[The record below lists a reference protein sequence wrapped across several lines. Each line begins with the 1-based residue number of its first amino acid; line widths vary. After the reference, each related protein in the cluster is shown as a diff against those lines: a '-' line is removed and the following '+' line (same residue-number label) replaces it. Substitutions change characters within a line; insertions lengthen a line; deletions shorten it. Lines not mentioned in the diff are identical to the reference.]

1 VFVVVIVQPA
11 SVDDEDVPP
20 PPADAPPPPPNPY
33 HTQDPSGA
41 AAALHKVAAEM
52 LNGTAAEPFLFGYLL
67 QPKVRPLGT
76 ACDTAA
82 CVS

>member
-11 SVDDEDVPP
+11 SVDDEDV
-20 PPADAPPPPPNPY
+20 PPPPPNPY

-67 QPKVRPLGT
+67 QPKVRPLGPDCGMY
-76 ACDTAA
+76 AGGL
-82 CVS
+82 